1 MTPDELK
8 ARSKRFALAIIA
20 KTQKLSHTL
29 VAQVISRQ
37 LVSAATSTAAN
48 YRAACRARSRQE
60 FAAKLGIAEEEA
72 DESQFWLEM
81 LVDAGLLMPRDAQA
95 LIAEAGELVA
105 ILAASRKT
113 VRTGN
118 PKVGD

>member
-1 MTPDELK
+1 
-8 ARSKRFALAIIA
+8 
-20 KTQKLSHTL
+20 
-29 VAQVISRQ
+29 
-37 LVSAATSTAAN
+37 
-48 YRAACRARSRQE
+48 
-60 FAAKLGIAEEEA
+60 
-72 DESQFWLEM
+72 
-81 LVDAGLLMPRDAQA
+81 MPRDAQA